1 MQYCK
6 TVTLR
11 KRALAKGMISF
22 YLDYYPAYRD
32 TVTMKSIRHEY
43 LGIYIYENPQNKRER
58 EHNEIMTEK
67 AEAIRCRR
75 YEAIVNERY
84 DFFDKAKMKGDFLAY
99 FKQVLQN
106 KNPKWKF
113 VYEHFEYFV
122 GGKCSC
128 EEVDFDLC
136 LKFREYLLTA
146 KNLRTGKPIFINS
159 SATYWSTFR
168 GFINIAYR
176 DKMIRTNPNDY
187 LDKIKTVPVKKESL
201 SLAELRKLYRTPCE
215 IDVLK
220 KASIFA
226 CLTGMRRSDIINLT
240 WDQINKYA
248 DGGKYVDFYTQKTK
262 AHNVIPISDE
272 AYNLICKNKSNVK
285 NGKVFEGFE
294 IEMAQHPLKS
304 WLRKAGI
311 KKRITFH
318 SFRHTFASLQ
328 VELGTDLY
336 TVMHLLAHKS
346 VTTTQIYTCHADPK
360 SREAASRISSKVFS
374 NKRDDTTVKKRKYTK
389 KNQ

>member
-272 AYNLICKNKSNVK
+272 A
-285 NGKVFEGFE
+285 
-294 IEMAQHPLKS
+294 
-304 WLRKAGI
+304 
-311 KKRITFH
+311 
-318 SFRHTFASLQ
+318 
-328 VELGTDLY
+328 
-336 TVMHLLAHKS
+336 
-346 VTTTQIYTCHADPK
+346 
-360 SREAASRISSKVFS
+360 
-374 NKRDDTTVKKRKYTK
+374 
-389 KNQ
+389 